1 MRARRRRALRHR
13 LRPML
18 EQLRVRHFRGF
29 EDLEVDRLRRI
40 NLIAGRNDTGK
51 STLLEAIF
59 LLGSAANPQQAVNSH
74 VVRSR
79 GVEITGRE
87 AMAETFWLPLFFT
100 PNTDSAI
107 AISGRHSVLGEL
119 KLKISLDKYVTTE
132 VLRDRAGGAPVKAGA
147 DERLLT
153 FTYTDPQAG
162 THTGRARETAETV
175 LFDRTGDDYTAFMA
189 GMLKPGRGDIK
200 QDAVN
205 LGRLRKRKSGDLVLE
220 ALQVVDSRLQGIEDN
235 ASSGAPMIR
244 VDVGLPRAVAAPGHG
259 TGPDARRSA
268 DAGCHGRTGRRAA
281 GGRGRERVA
290 PRGAAG
296 HLARRPDG
304 RRAVQRA
311 GLRDDPQLRVPAG
324 RRTTPWGP
332 TASACTGW
340 RSSTGPR
347 GASPTTTSRPRG
359 CPPVPDRAVAGSAIR
374 ARPKESVVSSAQRSS
389 V

>member
-1 MRARRRRALRHR
+1 
-13 LRPML
+13 ML

-87 AMAETFWLPLFFT
+87 AMAETFWMPLFFGL
-100 PNTDSAI
+100 NTDSAI

-119 KLKISLDKYVTTE
+119 ELKISLDKYVATE
-132 VLRDRAGGAPVKAGA
+132 VPRDRAGGAPVKAGA

-153 FTYTDPQAG
+153 FTYTDPEAG

-175 LFDRTGDDYTAFMA
+175 LFDRTDDDYTAFMA
-189 GMLKPGRGDIK
+189 GILKPGRGDIK

-205 LGRLRKRKSGDLVLE
+205 LGRLRKRKSGDLVLK

-235 ASSGAPMIR
+235 ASSGAPMIW
-244 VDVGLPRAVAAPGHG
+244 VDVGLPELLPLPVMGQGLTHVARLMLDATAVQNGVLLVDEIENGLHHAVLPDVWRAVRTAAEQFNVQVFATTHSFECVQAAHDAL
-259 TGPDARRSA
+259 GPDGFRLHRLEVLDGATRCVTYDD
-268 DAGCHGRTGRRAA
+268 DAID
-281 GGRGRERVA
+281 
-290 PRGAAG
+290 GAVR
-296 HLARRPDG
+296 HNLEVR
-304 RRAVQRA
+304 
-311 GLRDDPQLRVPAG
+311 
-324 RRTTPWGP
+324 
-332 TASACTGW
+332 
-340 RSSTGPR
+340 
-347 GASPTTTSRPRG
+347 
-359 CPPVPDRAVAGSAIR
+359 
-374 ARPKESVVSSAQRSS
+374 
-389 V
+389 

>member
-1 MRARRRRALRHR
+1 L
-13 LRPML
+13 L

-79 GVEITGRE
+79 GVEITVRE
-87 AMAETFWLPLFFT
+87 AMAETFWMPLFFAL
-100 PNTDSAI
+100 NTDSAI
-107 AISGRHSVLGEL
+107 AISGRHSVIGEL
-119 KLKISLDKYVTTE
+119 ELKISLDKYVTTE
-132 VLRDRAGGAPVKAGA
+132 VPRDRAGGAPVKAGA

-153 FTYTDPQAG
+153 FTYTDPEAG

-175 LFDRTGDDYTAFMA
+175 LFDRTDDDYTAFMA
-189 GMLKPGRGDIK
+189 GILKPGRGDIK

-205 LGRLRKRKSGDLVLE
+205 LGRLRKRKSGDLVLK

-235 ASSGAPMIR
+235 ASSGGAH
-244 VDVGLPRAVAAPGHG
+244 DLGGCGTARAVAAPGHG
-259 TGPDARRSA
+259 TGPDAHRPA
-268 DAGCHGRTGRRAA
+268 DAGRHGRTERRAA

-296 HLARRPDG
+296 RLARRPNC

-311 GLRDDPQLRVPAG
+311 GLRDDPQLRVRAGRARRPGTRRLPPAPAG
-324 RRTTPWGP
+324 
-332 TASACTGW
+332 
-340 RSSTGPR
+340 GPR
-347 GASPTTTSRPRG
+347 RR
-359 CPPVPDRAVAGSAIR
+359 RAVR
-374 ARPKESVVSSAQRSS
+374 RVEDDWVVAVSGPA
-389 V
+389 